1 MSSLEG
7 LKARVVGSSV
17 VDAPS
22 GDGWVGDEGED
33 IDVDMST
40 EF

>member
-7 LKARVVGSSV
+7 LKARVVGPSGE
-17 VDAPS
+17 DAPS
-22 GDGWVGDEGED
+22 DEDWVGVEGRD
-33 IDVDMST
+33 IDVDMSN

>member
-7 LKARVVGSSV
+7 LKARVVGSLG

-22 GDGWVGDEGED
+22 GDGRVGVEGED
-33 IDVDMST
+33 IDVDISN

>member
-7 LKARVVGSSV
+7 LKARVVDSLGA
-17 VDAPS
+17 DAPS

-33 IDVDMST
+33 RDVDISN